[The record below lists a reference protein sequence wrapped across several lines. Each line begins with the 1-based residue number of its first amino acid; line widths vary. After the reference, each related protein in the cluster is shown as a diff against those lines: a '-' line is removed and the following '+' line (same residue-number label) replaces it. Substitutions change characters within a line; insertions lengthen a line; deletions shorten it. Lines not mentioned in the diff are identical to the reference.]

1 MKLKNY
7 QWWIEEGIVSSA
19 LWHMSAKWM
28 LQIFKLIS
36 VNCITKM
43 FEEKKILYKN
53 EKQNIIIILIF
64 KQISKSCS
72 ALRS

>member
-43 FEEKKILYKN
+43 FEEEKILYKN

>member
-1 MKLKNY
+1 
-7 QWWIEEGIVSSA
+7 
-19 LWHMSAKWM
+19 
-28 LQIFKLIS
+28 
-36 VNCITKM
+36 M